1 MDLFK
6 TLQNIRRTIHQNP
19 ELSNEETKTSALV
32 EKILKENKI
41 KTERICKTGVIG
53 ILEGKNKSSS
63 KIKTLALRADL
74 DALPIIE
81 KNNINY
87 KSKNKGV
94 MHACGHDCNTTIMLG
109 AAMLLSKQTDKFS
122 GRIQFMFQPDEEKS
136 TGAKNMIKSGAL
148 SKNKVDRIL
157 GVHVSPWIKTGCIGL
172 KHGAMMAGVDKFT
185 IEIKGLLGHGA
196 YPHLSKDP
204 VVAGSQFIM
213 SLQTI
218 VSRIINPVEPV
229 VVTVGKVEAGKQYNI
244 IADKITI
251 VGTVRTFN
259 IKTRDLVKKEIIN
272 RLEGITKSY
281 KMSFTISYE
290 SLNNPLI
297 NDSDT
302 VDMCVKSAEEFFR
315 NKNKIVMLE
324 KPSMGGE
331 DFAEYLKEVKGCFVY
346 VGSSSNKAT
355 SFPWHHEC
363 FNIDEK
369 ALVIGA
375 EYICNTAK
383 YILNSKI

>member
-1 MDLFK
+1 MNLFD
-6 TLQNIRRTIHQNP
+6 TLKNIRRTIHQNP
-19 ELSNEETKTSALV
+19 ELSNQEIKTSALV

-41 KTERICKTGVIG
+41 KTYRICKTGVIG
-53 ILEGKNKSSS
+53 ILESKKKSSS
-63 KIKTLALRADL
+63 KVKTLALRADM
-74 DALPIIE
+74 DALPITE
-81 KNNINY
+81 KNNISY

-109 AAMLLSKQTDKFS
+109 AAMLLSKQTDQFAGK
-122 GRIQFMFQPDEEKS
+122 IQFMFQPDEEKS
-136 TGAKNMIKSGAL
+136 TGAKNMIKNGAL
-148 SKNKVDRIL
+148 SKNKVDCIL
-157 GVHVSPWIKTGCIGL
+157 GVHVSPWLKTGKIGL
-172 KHGAMMAGVDKFT
+172 KYGAMMAGVDRFS

-204 VVAGSQFIM
+204 IVAGSQFVM

-218 VSRIINPVEPV
+218 PSRIINPVEPV
-229 VVTVGKVEAGKQYNI
+229 VVTVGKVEAGQQYNI
-244 IADKITI
+244 IADKITL

-259 IKTRDLVKKEIIN
+259 VNTRELIKKEIIN

-281 KMSFTISYE
+281 KMTYSLKYE
-290 SLNNPLI
+290 SLNTPLI
-297 NDSDT
+297 NNSDM
-302 VDMCVKSAEEFFR
+302 VDMCVKSAEEFFGG
-315 NKNKIVMLE
+315 KNNVVMLE
-324 KPSMGGE
+324 NPSMGGE

-346 VGSSSNKAT
+346 IGSCSNKAT

-369 ALVIGA
+369 ALVTGA

-383 YILNSKI
+383 YILNNKK

>member
-19 ELSNEETKTSALV
+19 ELSNEEIKTSALV
-32 EKILKENKI
+32 EKILKENNI
-41 KTERICKTGVIG
+41 KTSRICKTGVIG
-53 ILEGKNKSSS
+53 ILEGKKKFSS

-74 DALPIIE
+74 DALPIKE
-81 KNNINY
+81 KNNISY
-87 KSKNKGV
+87 KSKNEGV
-94 MHACGHDCNTTIMLG
+94 MHACGHDCNTTIMIG
-109 AAMLLSKQTDKFS
+109 AAMLLSKQTENFS
-122 GRIQFMFQPDEEKS
+122 GRIQFIFQPDEEKS
-136 TGAKNMIKSGAL
+136 TGAKNMVKNGVL
-148 SKNKVDRIL
+148 LKNKVDCIL
-157 GVHVSPWIKTGCIGL
+157 GVHVSPWIKTGYIGL
-172 KHGAMMAGVDKFT
+172 KYGAMMAGVDKFT

-204 VVAGSQFIM
+204 IIAGSQFIM

-244 IADKITI
+244 IADKIKI
-251 VGTVRTFN
+251 IGTVRTFS
-259 IKTRDLVKKEIIN
+259 IKTRELVKKEIIN

-281 KMSFTISYE
+281 KMSYTINYE

-297 NDSDT
+297 NNSDV
-302 VDMCVKSAEEFFR
+302 VDMCVKSAEEFFG
-315 NKNKIVMLE
+315 NKNKVVMLE
-324 KPSMGGE
+324 NPSMGGE
-331 DFAEYLKEVKGCFVY
+331 DFAEYLKQVKGCFIY

-383 YILNSKI
+383 YILNNKI

>member
-19 ELSNEETKTSALV
+19 ELSNEEIKTSALV
-32 EKILKENKI
+32 EKILKENRI
-41 KTERICKTGVIG
+41 KTERICKTGIIG
-53 ILEGKNKSSS
+53 VLEGKKITSS

-74 DALPIIE
+74 DALPITE
-81 KNNINY
+81 KNNISY

-109 AAMLLSKQTDKFS
+109 AAILLAKQTENFS
-122 GRIQFMFQPDEEKS
+122 GRIQFVFQPDEEKS
-136 TGAKNMIKSGAL
+136 TGAKNMLKKGVL

-157 GVHVSPWIKTGCIGL
+157 GVHVSPWIKTGYIGL
-172 KHGAMMAGVDKFT
+172 KYGAMMAGVDKFT
-185 IEIKGLLGHGA
+185 VEIKGLLGHGA

-204 VVAGSQFIM
+204 IVAGSQFIM

-259 IKTRDLVKKEIIN
+259 IKTRELVKKEIIN
-272 RLEGITKSY
+272 RLEGIVKSY
-281 KMSFTISYE
+281 KMSYKIDYE

-302 VDMCVKSAEEFFR
+302 VDMCLKSAEDFFG

-324 KPSMGGE
+324 NPSMGGE
-331 DFAEYLKEVKGCFVY
+331 DFAEYLKEVRGCFIY
-346 VGSSSNKAT
+346 VGSASNKAT

-383 YILNSKI
+383 YILNNKI